1 MDLKEQIKN
10 SLFEIIELSKIKKG
24 QILLIGCSTSEVS
37 GFKIGSHSAEDVG
50 YELAQTALDILNE
63 KGIYIAAQC
72 CEHLNRAVVV
82 SREAIS
88 KFNLEEVNVVPW
100 LKGGGSFATA
110 TYKLL
115 GDDAAVVE
123 TIKAD
128 AGLDIGA
135 VMIGMRLKEVAVP
148 VRLKNNKIGEAAVS
162 GARVR
167 PKFIGGERAKY
178 NEDLK

>member
-10 SLFEIIELSKIKKG
+10 SLSELIDASKIKAG
-24 QILLIGCSTSEVS
+24 QILLVGCSTSEVC
-37 GFKIGSHSAEDVG
+37 GF
-50 YELAQTALDILNE
+50 ELAKTAYDILKE
-63 KGIYIAAQC
+63 RGIYLAAQC
-72 CEHLNRAVVV
+72 CEHLNRAVV
-82 SREAIS
+82 IS
-88 KFNLEEVNVVPW
+88 KEAVSKYRLDEVNVVPW

-110 TYKLL
+110 TYKIL

-148 VRLKNNKIGEAAVS
+148 VRLKNNKIGEATVS

-178 NEDLK
+178 NDDLK

>member
-24 QILLIGCSTSEVS
+24 QILLIGCSTSEVC
-37 GFKIGSHSAEDVG
+37 GYKIGSHSAEDVG
-50 YELAQTALDILNE
+50 FDLAKTAYDILKE
-63 KGIYIAAQC
+63 KGIYLAAQC
-72 CEHLNRAVVV
+72 CEHLNRAVV
-82 SREAIS
+82 IS
-88 KFNLEEVNVVPW
+88 KEAVSKYRLDEVNVVPW

-128 AGLDIGA
+128 AGLDIGD

-167 PKFIGGERAKY
+167 PKFIGGERANY

>member
-24 QILLIGCSTSEVS
+24 QILLIGCSTSEVC
-37 GFKIGSHSAEDVG
+37 GYKIGSHSAEDVG
-50 YELAQTALDILNE
+50 FELAKTAYDILNE

-82 SREAIS
+82 SREAVS

-148 VRLKNNKIGEAAVS
+148 VRLKNNKIGEATVS

>member
-24 QILLIGCSTSEVS
+24 QILLIGCSTSEVC
-37 GFKIGSHSAEDVG
+37 GYKIGSHSAEDVG

-82 SREAIS
+82 SREAVS
-88 KFNLEEVNVVPW
+88 KFNLEEVN
-100 LKGGGSFATA
+100 
-110 TYKLL
+110 
-115 GDDAAVVE
+115 VE

>member
-24 QILLIGCSTSEVS
+24 QILLIGCSTSEVC

-72 CEHLNRAVVV
+72 CEHLNRTVVV
-82 SREAIS
+82 SREAVS

-123 TIKAD
+123 T
-128 AGLDIGA
+128 
-135 VMIGMRLKEVAVP
+135 V
-148 VRLKNNKIGEAAVS
+148 
-162 GARVR
+162 
-167 PKFIGGERAKY
+167 
-178 NEDLK
+178 

>member
-24 QILLIGCSTSEVS
+24 QILLIGCSTSEVC
-37 GFKIGSHSAEDVG
+37 GYKIGSHSAEDVG
-50 YELAQTALDILNE
+50 FELAKTAYDILNE

-82 SREAIS
+82 SREAVS

-148 VRLKNNKIGEAAVS
+148 VRLQNNKIGEAAVS